1 MSNKGK
7 LSKDFDSNFPHYIPL
22 SSKENKYLEMGNLFQ
37 TLLSNWLHFNFK
49 TKIMNPSN
57 QRCLWTKN
65 WASDIASSKKREQDK
80 ARIWT
85 WPTALFSYCYIC
97 FYFLFFSTFI
107 YCFLFYLLFQS
118 SVYFIGKNVN
128 VMCFYLLFSTL
139 TYPFVY
145 IHVFSCFFS
154 ISFLFVGKGE
164 NSTCST
170 FIANSIGKSVNMTCS
185 KGHDRTGHPYECPHQ
200 LHFKGWNYR
209 CIFPYL

>member
-1 MSNKGK
+1 MDKK
-7 LSKDFDSNFPHYIPL
+7 LG
-22 SSKENKYLEMGNLFQ
+22 E
-37 TLLSNWLHFNFK
+37 
-49 TKIMNPSN
+49 
-57 QRCLWTKN
+57 R
-65 WASDIASSKKREQDK
+65 
-80 ARIWT
+80 
-85 WPTALFSYCYIC
+85 
-97 FYFLFFSTFI
+97 
-107 YCFLFYLLFQS
+107 YCFLKEEGAGQGKNLNMTNCTFFLLLYLFLFSILFDFYILFSFYLLFLS